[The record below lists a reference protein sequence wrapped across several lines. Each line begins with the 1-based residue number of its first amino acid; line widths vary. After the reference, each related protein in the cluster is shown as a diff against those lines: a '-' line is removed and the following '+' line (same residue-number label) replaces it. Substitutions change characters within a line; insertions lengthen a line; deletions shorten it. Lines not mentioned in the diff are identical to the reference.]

1 MGLRIFCGAK
11 FKTGI
16 LVGPA
21 ELKRAPVR
29 DAPGNA
35 VGERHADTGDDG
47 RVLAFKDGVGTH
59 NRVMAEPGFLRIVAV
74 GVGIVRWRKD
84 RIDDQLG

>member
-11 FKTGI
+11 FKAGI
-16 LVGPA
+16 LAGPG

-35 VGERHADTGDDG
+35 VGERHADTCDDG
-47 RVLAFKDGVGTH
+47 GVLAFENGMGAH
-59 NRVMAEPGFLRIVAV
+59 RCVMAEPGFLRIVAV
-74 GVGIVRWRKD
+74 GVGIVR
-84 RIDDQLG
+84 